1 MIKTDAL
8 CKYFGPV
15 KALDGI
21 DLHIENGKPTGL
33 VGPNGA
39 GKTTL
44 FSILCGFLK
53 PTSGQISISG
63 HPPLANALHG
73 KIAILPQ
80 DAALAPA
87 VPVAKQLAF
96 MAELQG
102 FSRRAAKAEAAR
114 VLELVNLS
122 DAATRPPEAL
132 SHGMKKRAAI
142 AQTFMGTPD
151 MVFLDEPTAGLDP
164 NTAAPIRELIRST
177 AHERKFVISSHNL
190 SDIEDLCADVVIL
203 KRGKV
208 TQHSRISELVA
219 RTSALTITLE
229 DSAPT
234 SVEKLLS
241 TISGVSE
248 VLAIGEDRSQ
258 LRVQF
263 DATQETEVHVG
274 VLQALKNAGI
284 GFKEMSR
291 GESLESKVRE
301 ITR

>member
-1 MIKTDAL
+1 MIQTQAL
-8 CKYFGPV
+8 SKHFGSV

-21 DLHIENGKPTGL
+21 DLTIENGKPTGL

-44 FSILCGFLK
+44 FSVLCGFLN
-53 PTSGQISISG
+53 PTSGQVRIAG
-63 HPPLANALHG
+63 HPPLAKALHG
-73 KIAILPQ
+73 QIAILPQ

-87 VPVAKQLAF
+87 VPVARQLAF

-102 FSRRAAKAEAAR
+102 FDHRGAVAEAAR

-122 DAATRPPEAL
+122 DAASRPPEAL

-142 AQTFMGTPD
+142 AQAFIGAPD
-151 MVFLDEPTAGLDP
+151 LVLLDEPTAGLDP
-164 NTAAPIRELIRST
+164 NTAAPIRELIRTT

-190 SDIEDLCADVVIL
+190 SDIEDLCSDVVIL
-203 KRGKV
+203 KQGKV
-208 TQHSRISELVA
+208 TRHSRIDELVA

-229 DSAPT
+229 NAAPGSAG
-234 SVEKLLS
+234 ELLAA
-241 TISGVSE
+241 IAGVTGAE
-248 VLAIGEDRSQ
+248 VLGEDRSQ
-258 LRVQF
+258 LRIQF
-263 DATQETEVHVG
+263 DAAQETEVQVG

-284 GFKEMSR
+284 GFKDMSR
-291 GESLESKVRE
+291 GESLESRVRE

>member
-1 MIKTDAL
+1 MIQAQAL
-8 CKYFGPV
+8 SKFFGPV

-21 DLHIENGKPTGL
+21 DLNIENGKPTGL

-44 FSILCGFLK
+44 FSVLCGFLN
-53 PTSGQISISG
+53 PTSGQVRIAG
-63 HPPLANALHG
+63 HPPLSKALHG

-87 VPVAKQLAF
+87 VSVARQLAF

-102 FSRRAAKAEAAR
+102 FKRRDAEAEAAR

-142 AQTFMGTPD
+142 AQTFIGTPD
-151 MVFLDEPTAGLDP
+151 LVLLDEPTAGLDA
-164 NTAAPIRELIRST
+164 NTAAPIRELIRTT
-177 AHERKFVISSHNL
+177 AHERKFIISSHNL

-203 KRGKV
+203 KQGKV
-208 TQHSRISELVA
+208 TQHSRIDELVG

-229 DSAPT
+229 NPAPAT
-234 SVEKLLS
+234 AEGLLAV
-241 TISGVSE
+241 IAGVTGAE
-248 VLAIGEDRSQ
+248 AIGEDRSQ

-263 DATQETEVHVG
+263 DAAQETQVHVG
-274 VLQALKNAGI
+274 VLQALNSAGI
-284 GFKEMSR
+284 AFKDMSR
-291 GESLESKVRE
+291 GESLESRVRE